1 MQPSNLITLQEAREY
16 LNLKT
21 NADDELVSK
30 LIAASTAFLLTQMNR
45 SEGLDHDY
53 VFTKGLS
60 TVPEDVRFTCLE
72 LVGIRFKERD
82 RIGEIS
88 KNIGQQT
95 VSYSQKDISEFGKA
109 VIKHYKR
116 VTP

>member
-1 MQPSNLITLQEAREY
+1 
-16 LNLKT
+16 
-21 NADDELVSK
+21 
-30 LIAASTAFLLTQMNR
+30 
-45 SEGLDHDY
+45 
-53 VFTKGLS
+53 
-60 TVPEDVRFTCLE
+60 LE
-72 LVGIRFKERD
+72 LVGLRFKERD

-88 KNIGQQT
+88 KNISQQT